1 MLLLKR
7 VEDNGTFGL
16 VLSMNDDVQV
26 GLVWFS
32 FVMSNDDTFVELR
45 QLQQLQELHAL

>member
-1 MLLLKR
+1 
-7 VEDNGTFGL
+7 
-16 VLSMNDDVQV
+16 MNDDVQV